1 MVHHVS
7 QELFMAPDT
16 PERVTGGILAWQQHL
31 YEAVFHY
38 SVFQLE
44 KS

>member
-7 QELFMAPDT
+7 QELFVAPDT
-16 PERVTGGILAWQQHL
+16 PERVTGGVLAYL
-31 YEAVFHY
+31 YKAVFHY